1 MTFATRLRSAASR
14 RLVRPFLPA
23 CWRLPYTY
31 WESILVGSCEPEL
44 RHLPSFCRPG
54 EAAIDVGANQGF
66 YTYALSRLFKKVYAF
81 EINKDVTV
89 DLVNYRGNN
98 IEIVHC
104 GLSSS
109 RAETTLYVPV
119 ERGIPFTGYGSLD
132 PDNLPETSELHKTSV
147 RVKPLDEFAL
157 QDISFMKIDIEG
169 HEVEALKGSSRTIER
184 WRPTILLEVKEK
196 NIAEVDLYFSR
207 RQYDA
212 FTLQDLIGL
221 QGSTENVIYLPSELS
236 PERGK
241 TRFQSRRCVPAP
253 SPDPAPPY
261 RSVRRETC
269 WSSPR
274 TADSWLRSPPPFSLL
289 RR

>member
-1 MTFATRLRSAASR
+1 
-14 RLVRPFLPA
+14 
-23 CWRLPYTY
+23 
-31 WESILVGSCEPEL
+31 
-44 RHLPSFCRPG
+44 
-54 EAAIDVGANQGF
+54 
-66 YTYALSRLFKKVYAF
+66 
-81 EINKDVTV
+81 
-89 DLVNYRGNN
+89 
-98 IEIVHC
+98 
-104 GLSSS
+104 
-109 RAETTLYVPV
+109 
-119 ERGIPFTGYGSLD
+119 
-132 PDNLPETSELHKTSV
+132 
-147 RVKPLDEFAL
+147 
-157 QDISFMKIDIEG
+157 MKIDIEG

-253 SPDPAPPY
+253 SPDPAPPC

>member
-1 MTFATRLRSAASR
+1 M
-14 RLVRPFLPA
+14 
-23 CWRLPYTY
+23 
-31 WESILVGSCEPEL
+31 
-44 RHLPSFCRPG
+44 PSFCRPG

-132 PDNLPETSELHKTSV
+132 PDNLPETSELHKTAV

-253 SPDPAPPY
+253 SPDPAPPC

-274 TADSWLRSPPPFSLL
+274 SADSWLRSPPPFSLL